1 MDMKQTLDKIFIEVQ
16 LYTICRSHSF
26 WDEIKCEEDQSIFA
40 QPNAGNWNSLYCGA
54 FVHFCAT
61 DCRNLD
67 GALNFRETNCASL
80 LLYSQQLRFCILTRP
95 WITGVSWRT
104 SFGTI
109 SKPTYM
115 NLLLVNKKCFIG
127 PVFYMCMKH
136 VAFGYFVQFASLH
149 RFGGPR
155 SGVHFRGE
163 EKRTLLNKLLVSSS
177 TLWRTCDHWKTMNV
191 NVVQMPV
198 KHNVVF
204 SFFKIPAACM
214 ALGLPLPYDDASLH
228 ARLGCRFL
236 MCRVS
241 IMRWERRELS
251 LQLCV
256 PCIWRQSDV
265 RAAKYKHNF
274 SPSFIMEEYTTKSH
288 QLLHKC
294 YISTTSWYY
303 PK

>member
-1 MDMKQTLDKIFIEVQ
+1 MDMKQTLDNIFIEVQ

-40 QPNAGNWNSLYCGA
+40 QPNAGNWNSLYCSA

-155 SGVHFRGE
+155 SGVHFRVGE
-163 EKRTLLNKLLVSSS
+163 KTLKQAAAVFIN
-177 TLWRTCDHWKTMNV
+177 TLAHLWPLKDHECKCCSDARKT
-191 NVVQMPV
+191 
-198 KHNVVF
+198 
-204 SFFKIPAACM
+204 
-214 ALGLPLPYDDASLH
+214 
-228 ARLGCRFL
+228 
-236 MCRVS
+236 
-241 IMRWERRELS
+241 
-251 LQLCV
+251 
-256 PCIWRQSDV
+256 
-265 RAAKYKHNF
+265 
-274 SPSFIMEEYTTKSH
+274 
-288 QLLHKC
+288 
-294 YISTTSWYY
+294 
-303 PK
+303 